1 MEKSN
6 RPSMMQ
12 ILRFQLPC
20 LPRRSALLVAK
31 HSSLQLELRLPPS
44 RRAPSQSPPWSPA
57 RAAIQLGH
65 RRAASTKPTQAWRR
79 ARLSALPRPSSSSS
93 RELGNSERSA
103 MLRKLSICTGWK
115 SAKRSH
121 TTIRTSPQLRKDGP
135 GAQRSEDESAPNSV
149 EKSEV
154 DDEGRVCAAVASTS
168 EKQWDDVIPSEDATF
183 LASIMTRYNFIRV
196 LEVAKTSDH
205 PMAGARV
212 LLLDKFGNVHSLY
225 HEYRLLTDSY
235 YDVFPTLPA
244 IIPDGPIG
252 IFGLA
257 AGTAARLIHYFW
269 PDRDIYGW
277 ELDPAVVYVAR
288 KYFSLEE
295 LECSH
300 DFHRPGPMELG
311 PMEEGG
317 FVGPASYRKWKRDH
331 GSSVFAQNGGGRRAD
346 GRLRVVIGDALS
358 ADAAV
363 HGGFAGLI
371 VDLFAEGA
379 VVPALQEPGVWR
391 AMKEKLR
398 PGGRI
403 MINCGGSCVD
413 AGVGKKDGRITMEET
428 VAAIAREFPGQLSVL
443 PLRRRGDNYIALTG
457 PPPDLEAWCHCLP
470 ECLQVGCA
478 DWLPVSDTGTI
489 ASASQAVD

>member
-1 MEKSN
+1 
-6 RPSMMQ
+6 
-12 ILRFQLPC
+12 
-20 LPRRSALLVAK
+20 
-31 HSSLQLELRLPPS
+31 
-44 RRAPSQSPPWSPA
+44 
-57 RAAIQLGH
+57 
-65 RRAASTKPTQAWRR
+65 
-79 ARLSALPRPSSSSS
+79 
-93 RELGNSERSA
+93 

-121 TTIRTSPQLRKDGP
+121 TTSSRLLQLRNDGTR
-135 GAQRSEDESAPNSV
+135 AQRDEEEEDDDDEQVVGVRSAPNSV
-149 EKSEV
+149 EKPEE
-154 DDEGRVCAAVASTS
+154 DEEGRFCASVANTS

-183 LASIMTRYNFIRV
+183 LASIMTRHNFIRV

-235 YDVFPTLPA
+235 YDVFPTLPP

-269 PDRDIYGW
+269 PDRDTYGW
-277 ELDPAVVYVAR
+277 ELDPAVVYIAR

-295 LECSH
+295 LECSQ
-300 DFHRPGPMELG
+300 DFDRQEHGASALV
-311 PMEEGG
+311 MEEG
-317 FVGPASYRKWKRDH
+317 FVGPASYRKWKRDN
-331 GSSVFAQNGGGRRAD
+331 GSSVFSENSGGRRAE

-363 HGGFAGLI
+363 DGGFAGII

-391 AMKEKLR
+391 EMKKKLR

-403 MINCGGSCVD
+403 MVNCGGSCVD
-413 AGVGKKDGRITMEET
+413 AGVGKKDGMITMEET
-428 VAAIAREFPGQLSVL
+428 VAAIAREFPRQLSVL

-457 PPPDLEAWCHCLP
+457 PLPDLEAWCHCLP
-470 ECLQVGCA
+470 ECLQMGCA
-478 DWLPVSDTGTI
+478 DWLTVSDTGTI
-489 ASASQAVD
+489 ASGSRAID